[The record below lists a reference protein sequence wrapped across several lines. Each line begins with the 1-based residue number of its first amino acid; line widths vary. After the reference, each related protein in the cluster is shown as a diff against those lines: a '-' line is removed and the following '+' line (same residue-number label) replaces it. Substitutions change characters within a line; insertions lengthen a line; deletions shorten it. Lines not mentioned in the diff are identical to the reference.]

1 MTDDEALMNFIDY
14 LTSVRNYSDNTIIS
28 YKNDILEFKDFITK
42 KKMAPSLV
50 KIINPLPAKHYLVFM
65 NQQKFSPTTIN
76 RHLSSLRTFYD
87 FLMKRKVVNKNIFED
102 IESLKKPKRLPEVL
116 KNKEIMD
123 MLNSIDKKT
132 PMGLR
137 NYIIVS
143 ILYGC
148 GLRVSEL
155 CMLEISN
162 LDFSNETII
171 VHGKG
176 DKDRIVIMYDELKEI
191 LLKYISFERLELLK
205 KGNNIES
212 RRLFINNHGNDLTVR
227 GVRVILNSIIDKM
240 GETYKITPHM
250 LRHSFATTLLD
261 NGADLRS
268 VQELLGHSNLSTTQ
282 IYTHVSVEKMKSE
295 YMACHPRAKKNNTKN

>member
-1 MTDDEALMNFIDY
+1 MTDDEVLMNFIDY
-14 LTSVRNYSDNTIIS
+14 LTSVRNYSDNTLIS

-50 KIINPLPAKHYLVFM
+50 KIINPLPAKHYLVYM

-87 FLMKRKVVNKNIFED
+87 FLMKRKIINKNIFED
-102 IESLKKPKRLPEVL
+102 IESLHKPKRLPEVL

-155 CMLEISN
+155 CLLEIPN

>member
-14 LTSVRNYSDNTIIS
+14 LSSVRNYSENTVIS
-28 YKNDILEFKDFITK
+28 YKTDILEFSDFIKK
-42 KKMAPSLV
+42 KKMAPSLTR
-50 KIINPLPAKHYLVFM
+50 IMNPLPAKNYLIYM
-65 NQQKFSPTTIN
+65 NSLKYSATTIN

-87 FLMKRKVVNKNIFED
+87 FLMKRHVVEKNFFEE
-102 IESLKKPKRLPEVL
+102 IASIKKPKRLPEIL

-123 MLNSIDKKT
+123 MMNSIDQKT

-137 NYIIVS
+137 NYLIVS

-148 GLRVSEL
+148 GLRVSEM
-155 CMLEISN
+155 CALEISN
-162 LDFSNETII
+162 LDFSNETIHI
-171 VHGKG
+171 HGKG
-176 DKDRIVIMYDELKEI
+176 DKDRIVIMYDELKEK
-191 LLKYISFERLELLK
+191 LLKYISFERIELLK
-205 KGNNIES
+205 KGDNIES
-212 RRLFINNHGNDLTVR
+212 RYLFINNHGGNLIPR
-227 GVRVILNSIIDKM
+227 GVRVILNTIIDKM

-250 LRHSFATTLLD
+250 LRHSFATALLD

-295 YMACHPRAKKNNTKN
+295 YMAAHPRAKKQS